1 MMMVLL
7 VLDDPELLD
16 DVLQAW
22 RSTGVI
28 PLSVIESTGIH
39 RRKKRV
45 PMRYVFDEG
54 VEMEGHFTL
63 YGIAL
68 SAGAVEACLK
78 ATEAITGDLDLP
90 STGVFAAWEIQS
102 LYGLPGEDPQP

>member
-22 RSTGVI
+22 RNAGII

-45 PMRYVFDEG
+45 PMRYAFDEG
-54 VEMEGHFTL
+54 VEMEGHLTL
-63 YGIAL
+63 YGIAP
-68 SAGAVEACLK
+68 SAAAVEACLK

-90 STGVFAAWEIQS
+90 NTGVFAAWEIRS
-102 LYGLPGEDPQP
+102 LYGLPEEDSQP